1 LFFQFT
7 DSEVI
12 KEKEVFPKREPLSSG
27 EEVKI
32 DCNRDVIIAEPVID
46 DGPVAI
52 AIIPRARLFPKA
64 ATPVHPKVHE
74 RPLVPEVEKTKASVQ
89 GQTVES
95 DSTPTKKEDNRVS

>member
-1 LFFQFT
+1 MYIYIHTKNIVIHTAVSDSCFLFFQFT

-32 DCNRDVIIAEPVID
+32 DCNRDVIIAEPVIN
-46 DGPVAI
+46 DGLVAI

-64 ATPVHPKVHE
+64 ATPIHPKVHE
-74 RPLVPEVEKTKASVQ
+74 HSLVPEVEKGTY
-89 GQTVES
+89 
-95 DSTPTKKEDNRVS
+95 